1 MNWGG
6 DEMTFQEAETIEL
19 KSIVV
24 DDIKK
29 EIIAFANCEG
39 GKLYI
44 GVEDDGTVSGLD
56 DPDAASLQVSNM
68 VRDAIKP
75 DLSMFLHYETLTV
88 EEKRIVVV
96 DIQQGTERPYYIA
109 KKGLRPE
116 GVYVRQGYSSVPAT
130 NTAIRRMIKE
140 TDGDRFE
147 EMRSLEQNLTFERA
161 GKEFADRNIKFGQTQ
176 MKTLGIMTQDGV
188 YTNLGLLLSDQ
199 CVHTIKAAVF
209 EGNNQNQFKDRKEF
223 TGSLFQQMD
232 DVYDFIDFRNQTHST
247 FEKLRRIDKRDYP
260 DVAVREALL
269 NLLVHREYSFRAST
283 FISIYTDRIEFTSIG
298 GLVSGVTL
306 KDVMMGISV
315 CRNAKLA
322 NIFYRLELIEAYGTG
337 ILKIMDAYKGTEM
350 TPTIETSDNAFKI
363 ILPNLNA
370 RTEQKEPENA
380 GYESSTVEEK
390 VIALAKERGF
400 VTRKEVESLLGMS
413 QTTCGRLL
421 KQMTENGQIVQ
432 TGRGKSTRYCR
443 PQNGAQ

>member
-1 MNWGG
+1 
-6 DEMTFQEAETIEL
+6 MTFQESETVEL
-19 KSIVV
+19 KAIVV
-24 DDIKK
+24 EDIKK

-39 GKLYI
+39 GTLYI
-44 GVEDDGTVSGLD
+44 GVRDDGTVLGLD
-56 DPDAASLQVSNM
+56 DPDGASLQVSNM

-88 EEKRIVVV
+88 DGRKIVAVA
-96 DIQQGTERPYYIA
+96 IQRGTERPYYIA

-130 NTAIRRMIKE
+130 NTVIRRLIKD

-147 EMRSLEQNLTFERA
+147 EMRSLEQDLTFEKA
-161 GKEFADRNIKFGQTQ
+161 GKEFASRNIKFGPAQ
-176 MKTLGIMTQDGV
+176 MITLGMMTQDGV

-209 EGNNQNQFKDRKEF
+209 EGTSQAQFKDRREF
-223 TGSLFQQMD
+223 GGSLFQQMD
-232 DVYDFIDFRNQTHST
+232 DVYDYIDFRNQIHST
-247 FEKLRRIDKRDYP
+247 FDKLRRIDRRDYP
-260 DVAVREALL
+260 EVAVREALL

-283 FISIYTDRIEFTSIG
+283 FISIYADRIEFTSIG

-306 KDVMMGISV
+306 KDLTMGISV

-337 ILKIMDAYKGTEM
+337 ILKIMDAYEGTGL
-350 TPTIETSDNAFKI
+350 TPRIEASDNAFKI

-370 RTEQKEPENA
+370 KGEPENV
-380 GYESSTVEEK
+380 GSESGKAEDR
-390 VIALAKERGF
+390 VIALAKEQGL
-400 VTRKEVESLLGMS
+400 VTRKDVQTLLDIG

-421 KQMTENGQIVQ
+421 KQMIEDGLLVQ
-432 TGRGKSTRYCR
+432 KGRGKSTCYCL
-443 PQNGAQ
+443 PPKTK